1 MRLTDLKFSL
11 NLNLHLDSPLLLCHN
26 QRMTTLLLIDDDPMI
41 TEPLVRQL
49 SLAGYEVAVAHDG
62 RSGLALAQSSHPDLV
77 VLDVMMPEMDGW
89 ELCQKLRQSSV
100 VPILM
105 LTALGE
111 EVDRILGL
119 ELGAD
124 DYLTKPF
131 SVRELKAR
139 IKALLRRVELDHQAN
154 SVGND
159 LTVGSI
165 RLALDSRQV
174 FKNGEALQ
182 LRYKEFELLSLL
194 LSKAGDV
201 VTRAELFDKI
211 WGTDWLGD
219 TRTLDVHIRWLREKI
234 EDDPSQPRCIQTV
247 RGVGYRWVV
256 AD

>member
-1 MRLTDLKFSL
+1 
-11 NLNLHLDSPLLLCHN
+11 
-26 QRMTTLLLIDDDPMI
+26 MTRLLLIDDDPMI
-41 TEPLVRQL
+41 TEPLARQL
-49 SLAGYEVAVAHDG
+49 GVAGYEVLVAHDG
-62 RSGLALAQSSHPDLV
+62 RSGLDLALTQKPELV

-89 ELCQKLRQSSV
+89 EVCQKLRQKSV

-105 LTALGE
+105 LTALGD

-139 IKALLRRVELDHQAN
+139 IKALLRRVELDQKMVPVPNELTA
-154 SVGND
+154 GN
-159 LTVGSI
+159 I
-165 RLALDSRQV
+165 RVAVDSRQV
-174 FKNGEALQ
+174 FKAGELLQ
-182 LRYKEFELLSLL
+182 LRYKEFELLALL
-194 LSKAGDV
+194 LNRAGDV

-234 EDDPSQPRCIQTV
+234 EEDPSQPRYIQTV
-247 RGVGYRWVV
+247 RGVGYRMV
-256 AD
+256 AE

>member
-1 MRLTDLKFSL
+1 
-11 NLNLHLDSPLLLCHN
+11 
-26 QRMTTLLLIDDDPMI
+26 MTQLLLIDDDPMI
-41 TEPLVRQL
+41 TEPLARQL
-49 SLAGYEVAVAHDG
+49 GVAGYRVLVAHNG
-62 RSGLALAQSSHPDLV
+62 RSGLELAQTHQPDLV

-89 ELCQKLRQSSV
+89 EVCRKLRQSSV

-105 LTALGE
+105 LTALGD

-131 SVRELKAR
+131 STRELKAR
-139 IKALLRRVELDHQAN
+139 IKALLRRVELDHQAAPVRQELK
-154 SVGND
+154 VGEIRMD
-159 LTVGSI
+159 LDT
-165 RLALDSRQV
+165 RQV
-174 FKNGEALQ
+174 FKNSELLP

-194 LSKAGDV
+194 LSRAGDV

-234 EDDPSQPRCIQTV
+234 EADPSQPRYIQTV
-247 RGVGYRWVV
+247 RGVGYRLVG

>member
-1 MRLTDLKFSL
+1 
-11 NLNLHLDSPLLLCHN
+11 
-26 QRMTTLLLIDDDPMI
+26 MTTLLLIDDDPMI
-41 TEPLVRQL
+41 TEPLTRQL
-49 SLAGYEVAVAHDG
+49 KLAGYEVMVAHDG
-62 RSGLALAQSSHPDLV
+62 RSGLEIALTSQPNLV

-124 DYLTKPF
+124 DYLAKPF
-131 SVRELKAR
+131 SMRELKAR
-139 IKALLRRVELDHQAN
+139 IKALLRRVELDRQASPEN
-154 SVGND
+154 IP
-159 LTVGSI
+159 LTVGDI
-165 RLALDSRQV
+165 RLELDSRQV
-174 FKNGEALQ
+174 FKKEKLLQ

-194 LSKAGDV
+194 LSRAGDV
-201 VTRAELFDKI
+201 VTRAELFDKV

-234 EDDPSQPRCIQTV
+234 EANPSQPRYIQTV
-247 RGVGYRWVV
+247 RGVGYRLVV
-256 AD
+256 AE